1 MRNKKAII
9 FILLIILLVSTSFYT
24 YSNLITDVREKLSI
38 FNSILNE
45 IQNNYVEERDLSEL
59 IDVAIQNMLRE
70 LDPHTIYML
79 PRRGEEMRDQYQG
92 YAGIGILFGVINDKV
107 TATNVYKNG
116 PAFEAGM
123 EIGDRIIQIGDE
135 NVVGMPSDEIV
146 KRLKGHP
153 GSPVTIKAEREGVDG
168 LVEMTIKRRKL
179 YPESIPAYFMFEDGI
194 GYIKIE
200 RFTFSTGMEFEHALR
215 YLENHG
221 MKKLILDLRD
231 NGGGFLQAAYDVA
244 SVFLPKGKMIVYT
257 KGRTNSSHREYK
269 VPAHSRHMKIPLIIM
284 INENSASGSE
294 IIAGAIQDWDR
305 GLIVG
310 RISFGKG
317 LVQTPK
323 DYRDGS
329 RLLITTAF
337 YYTPVGRLIQRDFKD
352 KSITEYYMEGRVDS
366 LKKKNLNDSNREK
379 FTTPGGRTVYGGG
392 GINPDIEFEWVHPD
406 TLNSFYR
413 SLGINEFFFCDYYA
427 GHNRKL
433 GENLEEYIENFEINN
448 KVINELKDYLNEKE
462 FKFTEDDLNS
472 AKHIIKRRLK
482 ERIAYQFW
490 GDQGQIRV
498 GLSLDDEFH
507 RTLGLFDQ
515 AVAVQ
520 AMGKF

>member
-1 MRNKKAII
+1 MKNKKLII
-9 FILLIILLVSTSFYT
+9 TVLVVILLVSTSFYT
-24 YSNLITDVREKLSI
+24 YHNLSDDVRVKLSI

-45 IQNNYVEERDLSEL
+45 IKNNYVEERNLSEL
-59 IDVAIQNMLRE
+59 LDVAIENMLKE

-92 YAGIGILFGVINDKV
+92 YAGIGILFGVINEKV

-116 PAFEAGM
+116 PAYEAGM
-123 EIGDRIIQIGDE
+123 EIGDRIVQIGEE
-135 NVVGMPSDEIV
+135 NVIGMPSAEIV
-146 KRLKGHP
+146 RRLKGHP
-153 GSPVTIKAEREGVDG
+153 GSPVTVEVEREGVDS

-179 YPESIPAYFMFEDGI
+179 YPESIPAYFMFEEGI

-200 RFTFSTGMEFEHALR
+200 RFTFSTAMEFDHAIR
-215 YLENHG
+215 YLESQG
-221 MKKLILDLRD
+221 MNKLILDLRN

-244 SVFLPKGKMIVYT
+244 SFFLPKGKMIVYT
-257 KGRTNSSHREYK
+257 KGRTRSSNREYR
-269 VPAHSRHMKIPLIIM
+269 VPSHSRHLKIPLILM
-284 INENSASGSE
+284 MNENSASGSE

-323 DYRDGS
+323 DYEDGS

-366 LKKKNLNDSNREK
+366 LKKKLSNNNREK
-379 FTTPGGRTVYGGG
+379 FITPGGRTVYGGG
-392 GINPDIEFEWVHPD
+392 GINPDVEFEWVHPD
-406 TLNSFYR
+406 TLNRFYR
-413 SLGINEFFFCDYYA
+413 SIGINEFFFCDYYA
-427 GHNRKL
+427 GHNREL
-433 GENLEEYIENFEINN
+433 GENLENYIETFEVDNQVVDAMRN
-448 KVINELKDYLNEKE
+448 YLNEKE
-462 FKFTEDDLNS
+462 FEFTEDDLNG
-472 AKHIIKRRLK
+472 AMHIIKRRLK

-490 GDQGQIRV
+490 GDQGRIRV
-498 GLSLDDEFH
+498 ELSLDDEFH